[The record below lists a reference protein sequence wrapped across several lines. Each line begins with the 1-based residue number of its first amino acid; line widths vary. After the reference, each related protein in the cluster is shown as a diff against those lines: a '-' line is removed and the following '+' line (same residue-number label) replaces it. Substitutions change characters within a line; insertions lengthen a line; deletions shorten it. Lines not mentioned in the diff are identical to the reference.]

1 MKRLIAVLTMI
12 MMLFSMGMMQAFAEG
27 EEATGDTAAQYT
39 LNVYSGNKG
48 NFGGKKV
55 WSKTY
60 KYGEYVDLTTE
71 DLGFKLEDETY
82 YVKGFRLTGHDN
94 GIASSTGT
102 QALRFNIDRD
112 LDYELAY
119 GIAGNM
125 TTYTVRYVDQAG
137 NDLIAADTFYG
148 KIGDKPM
155 VAFRYVEGY
164 LPASYYIT
172 GTLKE
177 SNNVFTF
184 AYNPAEGNVTV
195 NTIINNI
202 LAPGAGAAGAAAGV
216 AGAGAGAG
224 AAAADG
230 ANIGD
235 GGVPLADQPDQVV
248 DIDNGDTP
256 TADNPTDIDDNK
268 TPGAGLNWP
277 AIGGGIGAVALIAVI
292 AALLAKRRKDS
303 EEVDE
308 EE

>member
-1 MKRLIAVLTMI
+1 
-12 MMLFSMGMMQAFAEG
+12 
-27 EEATGDTAAQYT
+27 
-39 LNVYSGNKG
+39 
-48 NFGGKKV
+48 
-55 WSKTY
+55 
-60 KYGEYVDLTTE
+60 
-71 DLGFKLEDETY
+71 
-82 YVKGFRLTGHDN
+82 
-94 GIASSTGT
+94 
-102 QALRFNIDRD
+102 
-112 LDYELAY
+112 
-119 GIAGNM
+119 M

-224 AAAADG
+224 AGAAAADG

-303 EEVDE
+303 EEEDE
-308 EE
+308 E